1 MAIHPLWT
9 DDYWLLIMQLYQ
21 KSPAGVKSEYS
32 RSMVELALELHIP
45 PKTLQEQMEAL
56 KERTTPARGDK
67 NRCNA
72 YGTRTP
78 TTHAAWRAT

>member
-32 RSMVELALELHIP
+32 RSVVELALELHIP

-56 KERTTPARGDK
+56 KERTTPSLH
-67 NRCNA
+67 A

-78 TTHAAWRAT
+78 TTHAACRAM